1 MRFLIRSGGASPLYS
16 PTLGRMPR
24 GAARGTARIPDA
36 VVLRIMAGLP
46 AFVACLFFAIPGQAD
61 EIEPEPTPI
70 EEPAPKA
77 EPEPEPKPEPVV
89 ASEKEASEPSW
100 IPSIEVGLETFDYN
114 VETTVV
120 NQINSPSWDGTQ
132 NEAERQTMFRFG
144 GELMGPMFENL
155 PGRPRLFAKGGVQI
169 RLFSSDDI
177 FRNGVSIEE
186 LQRVNVPPDE
196 LQPERDMA
204 RYIRSGYNGLILPGE
219 FSGQGAAVNARFQDP
234 SWYAGLG
241 VAFSVPIGINRLLY
255 VKPSVQYSRERIFLS
270 AALTTVDEPVPRLDP
285 SPCGT
290 KAAFPPCIREF
301 FAHRSGDNAWITDHS
316 VGAGLEVSLVPFRTA
331 RPIRVSLYAEARFM
345 WLVSGSTTRL
355 ADSDGVATYS
365 ITRDDFGIKGGG
377 GLRFSWMGFD

>member
-1 MRFLIRSGGASPLYS
+1 VHSPRFRRDEARWPGTVLWAAVFLSTIT
-16 PTLGRMPR
+16 TLSWF
-24 GAARGTARIPDA
+24 AQSA
-36 VVLRIMAGLP
+36 V
-46 AFVACLFFAIPGQAD
+46 AD
-61 EIEPEPTPI
+61 EIEPDSVYEP
-70 EEPAPKA
+70 EPVYET
-77 EPEPEPKPEPVV
+77 EPEPEPEPDPPSPD
-89 ASEKEASEPSW
+89 AAAHDLSEPSW

-114 VETTVV
+114 VDTTVV

-132 NEAERQTMFRFG
+132 KEAERQTMFRFG

-169 RLFSSDDI
+169 RLFSSDDL

-186 LQRVNVPPDE
+186 LQRVDVPIAE
-196 LQPERDMA
+196 RQPERDMA

-219 FSGQGAAVNARFQDP
+219 FSGQGGAVNARCQDP

-255 VKPSVQYSRERIFLS
+255 VKPSVQYSMEKIFLS

-290 KAAFPPCIREF
+290 RATSPPCTREF
-301 FAHRSGDNAWITDHS
+301 FVHRSSDNTRITDHS
-316 VGAGLEVSLVPFRTA
+316 VGAGLEVALVPFRNI

-345 WLVSGSTTRL
+345 WLVSDSTTRL
-355 ADSDGVATYS
+355 ADTNGVATYS